1 MHFLSVDQCE
11 AWCEGRVDLVSARE
25 PLRPSHLA
33 RFARVPV
40 EVDVEFAARLERA
53 LAPRDEC
60 LLWVTQTGIYRSS
73 ENLHLYYR
81 LRQSYGDTRQLHEAP
96 GHVFHRYESADLIS
110 FLQLGILCAWDM
122 HVIPSE
128 GYARAFVSHDEFV
141 DFAADE
147 ANPGLVDEF
156 AAAHGGSRI
165 LSGMA

>member
-11 AWCEGRVDLVSARE
+11 SWCEGRVDLVPARG
-25 PLRPSHLA
+25 PLPPARLP

-40 EVDVEFAARLERA
+40 EVDFAFTAGLERA
-53 LAPRDEC
+53 LTPRDEC
-60 LLWVTQTGIYRSS
+60 LLWVTQSGIYRSS

-81 LRQSYGDTRQLHEAP
+81 LRQSYGDARQLHEGP
-96 GHVFHRYESADLIS
+96 GHLFHRYESADLIS

-122 HVIPSE
+122 HVIPSD

-141 DFAADE
+141 DFAAND

-165 LSGMA
+165 LSGTA